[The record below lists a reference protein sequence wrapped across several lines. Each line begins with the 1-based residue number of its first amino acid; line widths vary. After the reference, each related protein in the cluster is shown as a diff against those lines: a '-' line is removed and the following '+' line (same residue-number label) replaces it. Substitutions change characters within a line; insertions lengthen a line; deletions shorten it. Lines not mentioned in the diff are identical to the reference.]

1 MGKHC
6 LQLVVTLLPL
16 MHGNFSNKL
25 TRKIHAAQL
34 VFSIIFKMV
43 DTNACMLPMSAVQTS
58 EPMSKTRG
66 NTLLVLLLRIVYCI
80 VTTVSGYLS
89 YRGKMGLLKPQ
100 TCYLL

>member
-43 DTNACMLPMSAVQTS
+43 DKKRMHASN
-58 EPMSKTRG
+58 
-66 NTLLVLLLRIVYCI
+66 
-80 VTTVSGYLS
+80 VSC
-89 YRGKMGLLKPQ
+89 
-100 TCYLL
+100 TDF